1 MRAVLRLR
9 SYDGLMDATNRV
21 DGVYVQNDDRRNE
34 RRSASSRIATGYADD
49 GTLTATDT
57 AS

>member
-21 DGVYVQNDDRRNE
+21 DGVYVQKDDRNE
-34 RRSASSRIATGYADD
+34 RTTVGKQAAE
-49 GTLTATDT
+49 LTHLDRPAMPMMEH
-57 AS
+57 